1 MGRESGKKVEEKVDG
16 KIEADGIRHGKNN
29 SNGMR
34 NPIVIIVTKLPLGE
48 VELEIAP
55 GSARFRNQLSRRK
68 SDIISLIE
76 LLRSRRIARFRS
88 LNGQNRELGLSGI
101 IPVS

>member
-1 MGRESGKKVEEKVDG
+1 MWPPQNLFNVKPLGYLGIRNIWAEKVEKKVEEKLEE
-16 KIEADGIRHGKNN
+16 KQEADGIRHGKNN

-34 NPIVIIVTKLPLGE
+34 NPIVIIVPKLPLGE

-76 LLRSRRIARFRS
+76 LLRSR
-88 LNGQNRELGLSGI
+88 
-101 IPVS
+101 